1 MNLPS
6 LVQNIGHKLKVHNS
20 RIQTL
25 TEMTLGL
32 IDQHNVQ
39 HHSLVQSLTRKSSLK
54 SKLERARRFFK
65 RTGHF
70 RDSLRKGP
78 DFKRL
83 GRHPKN
89 AFNAGSHKLEIW
101 EAGY

>member
-1 MNLPS
+1 MKRSS
-6 LVQNIGHKLKVHNS
+6 LVQNIGHKLKFHNS
-20 RIQTL
+20 PIQIL
-25 TEMTLGL
+25 TEMTLAL
-32 IDQHNVQ
+32 SDQHNVQ
-39 HHSLVQSLTRKSSLK
+39 HHSLVQSLTPKRSLK

-70 RDSLRKGP
+70 PDSLPKGP

-83 GRHPKN
+83 VRHPKH
-89 AFNAGSHKLEIW
+89 AFHSGSQKLEIR